1 MLSSSF
7 IWMWYL
13 RRNAKEELLKRCFL
27 SRFGMNLS
35 YLWNVGNG
43 STAHCRYLVLSHKCC
58 STDAHYF
65 KGTLFRSSR
74 TTRVTWDKQ
83 QSSERLVTKPGR
95 QEIRGKEVHSQRAFK
110 PNTTSAVAATGQLRC
125 TDADPLQPLT
135 RAFCVGFNI
144 DIYLNWMRTF
154 ISALC
159 CGCSLRQIVLSS
171 PPACPCTY
179 YWSQSGLD
187 TETGESLI

>member
-13 RRNAKEELLKRCFL
+13 RWNAKEELLERCFL

-43 STAHCRYLVLSHKCC
+43 STADCRYLVLSHKCC

-110 PNTTSAVAATGQLRC
+110 PNTTSAVAVASSHRPIKMYRC
-125 TDADPLQPLT
+125 GPLT
-135 RAFCVGFNI
+135 ASYQSV
-144 DIYLNWMRTF
+144 
-154 ISALC
+154 LC
-159 CGCSLRQIVLSS
+159 WV
-171 PPACPCTY
+171 
-179 YWSQSGLD
+179 
-187 TETGESLI
+187 